1 MGQNKT
7 RGRHVGS
14 RRRHLPRV
22 INVLGCVGVLM
33 AGAVAMTAPSAAGA
47 RSGHQKAGG
56 TLTVLESATFI
67 GN

>member
-1 MGQNKT
+1 
-7 RGRHVGS
+7 
-14 RRRHLPRV
+14 V